1 MKVNDQSLND
11 FLGDLKKERFFSINQ
26 QEIREISE
34 YILGISYVD
43 LLIGSPKIT
52 LKEKELFI
60 DLVKRRNLGEPL
72 AYLIEK
78 KGFWNLDLFVNS
90 SVLVPRPETETIIE
104 DILDSFDHSKQRVLD
119 LGTGTG
125 AIALSLKSER
135 PKWEIFASDISKK
148 AIDVA
153 TKNAKINNL
162 NVNFF
167 QGNWLN
173 TINYEAID
181 LLISNPPYIDEED
194 PCLQAD
200 GILFEPKSALISKR
214 KGLDDLFMI
223 IDAAFF
229 NLKEGGSI
237 YLEHSHSQ
245 YNEVKRRLEKNDF
258 RKIKSIKDLNGDR
271 RITKAIKLYE

>member
-1 MKVNDQSLND
+1 MNDQSLND
-11 FLGDLKKERFFSINQ
+11 FLGDLKEENFSINR

-34 YILGISYVD
+34 FILGISYVD
-43 LLIGSPKIT
+43 LLIGSPKIST
-52 LKEKELFI
+52 KEKELFI
-60 DLVKRRNLGEPL
+60 NLVKRRSKGEPL

-104 DILDSFDHSKQRVLD
+104 DVLDSFGHGHQRVLD

-148 AIDVA
+148 AIEVAIKNTKLNKLDV
-153 TKNAKINNL
+153 K
-162 NVNFF
+162 FF

-173 TINYEAID
+173 AINYEAID
-181 LLISNPPYIDEED
+181 LLISNPPYIQEAD

-200 GILFEPKSALISKR
+200 GILFEPKSALVSKN

-223 IDAAFF
+223 IDAALF

-237 YLEHSHSQ
+237 YLEHSPSQ
-245 YNEVKRRLEKNDF
+245 YNEVKKRLEKNHF
-258 RKIKSIKDLNGDR
+258 GKIKILRDLNGDR
-271 RITKAIKLYE
+271 RITKAVK